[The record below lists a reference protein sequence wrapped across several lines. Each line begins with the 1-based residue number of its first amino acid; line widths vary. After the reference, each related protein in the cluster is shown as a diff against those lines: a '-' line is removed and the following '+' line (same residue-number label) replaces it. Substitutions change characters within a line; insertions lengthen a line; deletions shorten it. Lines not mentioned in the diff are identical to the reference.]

1 MFLENN
7 TFSTLDIL
15 LYDQLGC
22 NYVLIIIY
30 IRIISEMSK
39 DIINNDLWILENTI
53 DAIIVRSSRRKE
65 NRTVC

>member
-39 DIINNDLWILENTI
+39 DIINNDL
-53 DAIIVRSSRRKE
+53 
-65 NRTVC
+65 